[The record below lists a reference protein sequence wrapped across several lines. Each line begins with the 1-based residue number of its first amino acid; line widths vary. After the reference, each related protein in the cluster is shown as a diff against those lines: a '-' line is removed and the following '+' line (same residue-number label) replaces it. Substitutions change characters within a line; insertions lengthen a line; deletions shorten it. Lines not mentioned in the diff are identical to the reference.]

1 MVGCKVACGSRTEIC
16 DDCSAADKM
25 TKRNLLNGKKLR
37 SSRQDRFILRKGI
50 TRVLMLLT
58 RFRSDL
64 ALRHLAHSSL
74 KLYRF
79 AYPTSE

>member
-1 MVGCKVACGSRTEIC
+1 MEKSYEANYEAVAKI
-16 DDCSAADKM
+16 D
-25 TKRNLLNGKKLR
+25 
-37 SSRQDRFILRKGI
+37 SSFEREI

-58 RFRSDL
+58 RFRYDL

-79 AYPTSE
+79 AYSTSE